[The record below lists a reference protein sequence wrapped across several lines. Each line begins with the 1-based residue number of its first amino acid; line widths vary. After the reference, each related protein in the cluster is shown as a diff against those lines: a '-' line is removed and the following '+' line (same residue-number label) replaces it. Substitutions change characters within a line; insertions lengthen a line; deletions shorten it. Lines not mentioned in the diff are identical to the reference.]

1 MLCACSVTCLNYIL
15 LQLFHPKID
24 FNTQK
29 RSFCHFLCIVSWWAE
44 LDSNLELCH
53 VEEGRGGELTLVVIL
68 AKKEKLELYVM
79 SNIRLRPFVLVLH
92 SFSLP
97 EWGKSDCIVLC
108 IAFIVRTQLQIR
120 FYQCLVWYRELWATL
135 GMISYYLKKKKAFLA
150 NPTEEENKSNQM
162 TVMCSW

>member
-1 MLCACSVTCLNYIL
+1 M
-15 LQLFHPKID
+15 
-24 FNTQK
+24 
-29 RSFCHFLCIVSWWAE
+29 
-44 LDSNLELCH
+44 
-53 VEEGRGGELTLVVIL
+53 GRGEGGELTLVVIL

-120 FYQCLVWYRELWATL
+120 FYQCLV
-135 GMISYYLKKKKAFLA
+135 
-150 NPTEEENKSNQM
+150 
-162 TVMCSW
+162 